1 MLPIPDQ
8 ALGTATSTR
17 YAACGRCCLECR
29 EGTRRGIPYMDDEMI
44 EKAAMESDTF
54 RQSAKMMSDIQAGR
68 LTAGVDGNSG
78 VVKSEGIEDEMI
90 AGYDGFTKDQ
100 FVEGSSGI
108 EPSEIGLNGFVES
121 HPRTQE
127 EVLVYWMQS
136 LPAFRL
142 EMKRS
147 ASATHKRNEMPSQL
161 YSTQADDTLDYWR
174 RKLPTNLRSA
184 DVLEPPTRAEVAK
197 ALAAVHRRKG
207 TSGTGP
213 LLAAQPMQTTPGS
226 LQALQAVQAAAARS
240 PRPAVPAFSPLGPRP
255 HRTSP
260 EIALQG
266 GAPAPKPRMIAS
278 TVASVLAR
286 PGVVSAQRPPLQS
299 SPRAKWLAVLG
310 APMGVA
316 SSSGLGAPSPTRA
329 GVSKAPGQTLGKPAL
344 KRSSP
349 VRGPKGS
356 PVAKARSSPKPAPPR
371 LTAQLL
377 AEHGISAFPVA
388 PPAPGSETDDSL
400 SSAPGDLKHLSP
412 PDRLKAQFPPMKA
425 LLGINMVGANTQIQR
440 VLTFHK
446 NRGMDDIADKVK
458 EFQDQVLACVELNLE
473 KLVGHSL
480 DAIQN
485 FITVAMQK
493 GTDHEMQQLPTKN
506 VAELACRQAY
516 ALMPPS
522 VADIKWD
529 GIIMYTPSRALANFK
544 IRTRYVDFLQCFS
557 RP

>member
-240 PRPAVPAFSPLGPRP
+240 PRPAVPAFFLSTGDITDLTGDSSSRRSSCTEAKDDRVDSRIRPCKARCGQCSAASSAELAEGQVVGRAWGADGCGFFIWSRSSFSDKGWCVEGPWPNTWKTRV
-255 HRTSP
+255 
-260 EIALQG
+260 E
-266 GAPAPKPRMIAS
+266 
-278 TVASVLAR
+278 
-286 PGVVSAQRPPLQS
+286 AQQPCQ
-299 SPRAKWLAVLG
+299 RAE
-310 APMGVA
+310 GVA
-316 SSSGLGAPSPTRA
+316 SGQGKEQPQTRA
-329 GVSKAPGQTLGKPAL
+329 TAL
-344 KRSSP
+344 DCAAVGRAWYFCISCCSSC
-349 VRGPKGS
+349 
-356 PVAKARSSPKPAPPR
+356 ARFR
-371 LTAQLL
+371 
-377 AEHGISAFPVA
+377 
-388 PPAPGSETDDSL
+388 
-400 SSAPGDLKHLSP
+400 
-412 PDRLKAQFPPMKA
+412 
-425 LLGINMVGANTQIQR
+425 N
-440 VLTFHK
+440 
-446 NRGMDDIADKVK
+446 
-458 EFQDQVLACVELNLE
+458 
-473 KLVGHSL
+473 
-480 DAIQN
+480 
-485 FITVAMQK
+485 
-493 GTDHEMQQLPTKN
+493 
-506 VAELACRQAY
+506 
-516 ALMPPS
+516 
-522 VADIKWD
+522 
-529 GIIMYTPSRALANFK
+529 
-544 IRTRYVDFLQCFS
+544 
-557 RP
+557 